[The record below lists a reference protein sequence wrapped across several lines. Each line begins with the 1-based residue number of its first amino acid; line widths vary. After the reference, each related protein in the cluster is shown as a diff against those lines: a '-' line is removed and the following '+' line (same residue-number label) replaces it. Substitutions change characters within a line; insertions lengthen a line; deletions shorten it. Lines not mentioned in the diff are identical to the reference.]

1 MVNPTNTL
9 FQNIEINDR
18 LVYVKY
24 YIFDLTRS
32 ARSKSSG

>member
-18 LVYVKY
+18 LVYVKE
-24 YIFDLTRS
+24 YIFDL